1 MTNDV
6 PQNIALTEIDLLQDD
21 NDNDNATETV
31 IPTTTSTPGAT
42 NLMFR
47 GLPVR
52 IDEDAAAASHLEIN
66 RRTTQRRNIRGTDD
80 NIDNRSRPNMRVDR
94 AILFQDGLEGTPHTQ
109 ATQHSARTTTSAST
123 TLRYGSETFEEYM
136 QQFMSSEVRYKDF
149 RKASF
154 QKFDSSQQ
162 DSFIH

>member
-1 MTNDV
+1 MIGGAPLGGSHTSGTGNSSDIVNPSDIQPRESTINDAS
-6 PQNIALTEIDLLQDD
+6 QNITPTEIDMLEDD
-21 NDNDNATETV
+21 DDNATVTV

-94 AILFQDGLEGTPHTQ
+94 AILFQDGIEGTPHTQ
-109 ATQHSARTTTSAST
+109 AT
-123 TLRYGSETFEEYM
+123 
-136 QQFMSSEVRYKDF
+136 
-149 RKASF
+149 
-154 QKFDSSQQ
+154 
-162 DSFIH
+162 